1 MLKSGITGNLSVIVD
16 KTNCATTIG
25 SGTLE
30 VFATPSMIALMEQTA
45 WQSVAPYLNEGDTTV
60 GTKLDI
66 SHCSP
71 TPQGSTV
78 TCKSVLTLV
87 DGRRLVFDITASDNA
102 GLIGKGRHERFI
114 VHAEE
119 FQAKAEKKGVTSEK

>member
-1 MLKSGITGNLSVIVD
+1 MLKSGIRGNLSILVD
-16 KTNCATTIG
+16 ETNCATTIC

-45 WQSVAPYLNEGDTTV
+45 WQSVAPYLEDGDTTV

-71 TPQGSTV
+71 TPKGATV
-78 TCKSVLTLV
+78 TCQSVLTLV
-87 DGRRLVFDITASDNA
+87 DGHRLVFDVTASDDS

-114 VHAEE
+114 VNAEK
-119 FQAKAEKKGVTSEK
+119 FQVKANKKGVTSAR